1 MGFLVFVGAHT
12 EVLNSL
18 PGVPLAA
25 EKYSIG
31 TGWRTESELIEGK
44 GLAASLQDALLGTFG
59 EAKGSNRQLGNFE
72 QTDIIR
78 NGADLNHNF

>member
-1 MGFLVFVGAHT
+1 MFVRTHT

-31 TGWRTESELIEGK
+31 AGWRTESELIKGK
-44 GLAASLQDALLGTFG
+44 GLAASLQDALLGTFR

-78 NGADLNHNF
+78 NGADLDHNF

>member
-1 MGFLVFVGAHT
+1 MGFLVFVGTHA

-18 PGVPLAA
+18 PGIPLAA

-44 GLAASLQDALLGTFG
+44 GLATSLQDAFLGTFR
-59 EAKGSNRQLGNFE
+59 EAKCGNGQLGNFE

-78 NGADLNHNF
+78 NGANLDHNF

>member
-1 MGFLVFVGAHT
+1 M
-12 EVLNSL
+12 LNSL

-31 TGWRTESELIEGK
+31 AGWRTESELIKGK
-44 GLAASLQDALLGTFG
+44 GLAASLQDALLGTFR

-78 NGADLNHNF
+78 NGADLDHNF